1 MRSDWLF
8 PICSGPERLKDD
20 GGRKAHPTQKP
31 EALLH
36 RIILATTREGD
47 VVLDP
52 FFGTG
57 TTGAV
62 ATKLGRRFIGIERD
76 ADYVRAAQE
85 RIARITPVAPEALET
100 VPSKRTEPRIP
111 FGTIIELGILEPGQ
125 KLFDARRKIRAE
137 VKADGSLTHAGNQA
151 SIHRLGALVQGK
163 AACNG
168 WTFWH
173 YEAEGKL
180 KPIDALR
187 TQAKRQ
193 LGLDKRVY
201 VEAAE

>member
-1 MRSDWLF
+1 M
-8 PICSGPERLKDD
+8 P
-20 GGRKAHPTQKP
+20 
-31 EALLH
+31 
-36 RIILATTREGD
+36 
-47 VVLDP
+47 
-52 FFGTG
+52 
-57 TTGAV
+57 
-62 ATKLGRRFIGIERD
+62 
-76 ADYVRAAQE
+76 
-85 RIARITPVAPEALET
+85 
-100 VPSKRTEPRIP
+100 
-111 FGTIIELGILEPGQ
+111 
-125 KLFDARRKIRAE
+125 RRKIRAE

-173 YEAEGKL
+173 FEAEGKL

-193 LGLDKRVY
+193 LGLDKRAY

>member
-1 MRSDWLF
+1 
-8 PICSGPERLKDD
+8 
-20 GGRKAHPTQKP
+20 
-31 EALLH
+31 
-36 RIILATTREGD
+36 
-47 VVLDP
+47 VLDP

-62 ATKLGRRFIGIERD
+62 AKRLGRKFIGIERD
-76 ADYVRAAQE
+76 PDYARAAGE
-85 RIARITPVAPEALET
+85 RIARVTPLAPTALET

-125 KLFDARRKIRAE
+125 KLFDPRRQIRAE

-187 TQAKRQ
+187 EEAKRQ
-193 LGLDKRVY
+193 LGLVKRPF